1 MFAKTC
7 SDDLFLDLLTVHDIT
22 RRFDCQFLEH
32 KHFFTGISFV
42 VSILLK
48 MNRIT
53 FAKTE
58 TDLTEIDTSLSTFN
72 SVIEIST

>member
-7 SDDLFLDLLTVHDIT
+7 SDDLFYDLLTVGDIT
-22 RRFDCQFLEH
+22 RHLGYQFLEH

-42 VSILLK
+42 VSFLLK
-48 MNRIT
+48 MDRIT
-53 FAKTE
+53 FAKTD

>member
-7 SDDLFLDLLTVHDIT
+7 SDDSFLDLLTVDDIN
-22 RRFDCQFLEH
+22 RRLDCQFIEH
-32 KHFFTGISFV
+32 KHFFTGIPFV
-42 VSILLK
+42 VLFLLK

-53 FAKTE
+53 FAKTD